1 MTQREYD
8 PAPGLYPH
16 KNVTTQQL
24 DEVKEELRQLK
35 RLLAKVADRLA
46 VRVD

>member
-1 MTQREYD
+1 MTEREYD
-8 PAPGLYPH
+8 STRGLYPH
-16 KNVTTQQL
+16 NNVTSQQVA
-24 DEVKEELRQLK
+24 EVKQDLQQLK